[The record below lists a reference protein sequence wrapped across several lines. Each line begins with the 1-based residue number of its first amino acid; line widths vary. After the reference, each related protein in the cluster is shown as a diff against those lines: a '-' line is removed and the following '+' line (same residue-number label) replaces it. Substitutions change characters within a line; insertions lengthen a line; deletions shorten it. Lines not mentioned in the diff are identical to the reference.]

1 MNEEQREEIKA
12 YKIQI
17 VVLIIVL
24 IAIIISFTYLQDLI
38 NKVKYNSVSKA
49 KLFNKNYLI
58 TSIFVFVSF
67 VFILITYRNYQK
79 RRDNE
84 TFLALLESIFL
95 TIASLIRLYNIKK
108 NQERY

>member
-24 IAIIISFTYLQDLI
+24 IAIIISFPYLQDLI
-38 NKVKYNSVSKA
+38 NKVKYNSVSNT

-67 VFILITYRNYQK
+67 VFILITYWNYLR